1 MTKAAV
7 LMIEGYE
14 ESETIQIVDLL
25 RRAGIETDTFR
36 FQEDPFVL
44 SMQGMYIKADKVFS
58 DEVKDYDVIVVPGG
72 RTAWTRFIE
81 NEDVMNMLRYF
92 NDSNKLICGMCSGTK
107 VLEAAGVL
115 AGKTV
120 TDVLEQCGVAPEKA
134 KRQLM
139 LQAMDACHNK
149 TGKHRAIQKHRPVSA
164 VATGCRYRR
173 PVSVIE
179 WQHWSIRNLLHHVT
193 TLCKVNNGLFQI
205 MCKAFRNRLYQISRQ

>member
-92 NDSNKLICGMCSGTK
+92 NDSNKLVCGMCSGTK
-107 VLEAAGVL
+107 VLEAVANLHVIRIN
-115 AGKTV
+115 V
-120 TDVLEQCGVAPEKA
+120 T
-134 KRQLM
+134 
-139 LQAMDACHNK
+139 
-149 TGKHRAIQKHRPVSA
+149 
-164 VATGCRYRR
+164 
-173 PVSVIE
+173 
-179 WQHWSIRNLLHHVT
+179 
-193 TLCKVNNGLFQI
+193 VNNEQ
-205 MCKAFRNRLYQISRQ
+205 RLLGGRTYLT